1 MPVPPA
7 VPTSLAT
14 TPVSSTRIDLAWD
27 AMDGATG
34 YQVYRG
40 GVLIASPSTNSYS
53 DTGLTA
59 ATEYSYRVAAVN
71 GFGSSAQCV
80 AVTGTTPAAPSVDYA
95 LQFDGSQNSVRVA
108 GSADF
113 IQAAGTWEFW
123 YKSTADSGY
132 LMSQF
137 DPHTSTGGGL
147 SVSLVSGGWGGYI
160 CATAFLE
167 DNSNQ
172 VYSIRRSN
180 IDGAWHHVAVTWD
193 GSQVYL
199 WIDGQ
204 AEGSMLAAPFGRSD
218 MFLELG
224 KRSNI
229 GDTYWPGVLDEVR
242 ISNVARYTANFV
254 PLTNLGTD
262 GNTVVYYK
270 FNEGTGT
277 VVADSSGQ
285 GHAGLLLG
293 NPLPAW
299 VPGVTG

>member
-1 MPVPPA
+1 
-7 VPTSLAT
+7 
-14 TPVSSTRIDLAWD
+14 
-27 AMDGATG
+27 MDGATG

-123 YKSTADSGY
+123 GKSTATDASV
-132 LMSQF
+132 LTQE
-137 DPHTSTGGGL
+137 DPYTYTGGGL
-147 SVSLVSGGWGGYI
+147 MVDVAGGYI
-160 CATAFLE
+160 RITAMLASSYVRFTG
-167 DNSNQ
+167 SSS
-172 VYSIRRSN
+172 VT
-180 IDGAWHHVAVTWD
+180 DGAWHHVAVTWD

-218 MFLELG
+218 MFLELA

-229 GDTYWPGVLDEVR
+229 GDSYWPGVLDEGR
-242 ISNVARYTANFV
+242 ISNVARYTAAFV